1 MTFEREDLWPRYL
14 ERWLTLVPTSRSKV
28 KVRDQSSRS
37 YMGKIH
43 RRKAFSDTH
52 ACYGAT
58 QRHDRLNGKP
68 EFETN
73 KKNWEDRGQTARL
86 TTPTRSGLR
95 RWPWTALARSWQP
108 ITSSPFDSPLC
119 SSINP
124 SPFHSRL
131 KPTCFANRPPPWLH
145 LFPGL
150 PSPTIAWTFLLSY
163 SVFVFK
169 FFLIFSFPGR
179 ALD

>member
-131 KPTCFANRPPPWLH
+131 KPTCFANRPPRGYTCFPDCLH
-145 LFPGL
+145 RLLPGPFFWATRFLFL
-150 PSPTIAWTFLLSY
+150 NFSL
-163 SVFVFK
+163 
-169 FFLIFSFPGR
+169 FFRFR
-179 ALD
+179 VVR